1 MHLKPFVLGL
11 FATLAVNT
19 QAIQLISTNFHQ
31 SAAGQVVVDEQWVA
45 ADLVKLDGVHKS
57 DLFLLAGNSI
67 ALSGT
72 FEGNVWGAGG
82 QNAHF
87 GGHSE
92 RSLRLAGQNVRI
104 DGEVGGN
111 VLAMAETVIFGT
123 NSLVHGS
130 VIVLAHTIVHEGAIE
145 GDADFSAARM
155 LTFGGTIDGNAK
167 VISPDILFT
176 RGARLKGDLTYT
188 ANKELVPVEGVVA
201 GKLARKLP
209 QSPPL
214 FSTARFTTLA
224 LWFLAALLAG
234 IPFITL
240 FPMTTAI
247 ATQLVRRSPWKCLL
261 VGFVSF
267 WGLLIFGIASISSFI
282 GLPLGLLLLAAWGS
296 LAYLSHIV
304 VGLVFGTLLLRSMR
318 ESIGKVVLALAIG
331 LAFLYLV
338 AVIPSPLFLFHQV
351 VAWFGMGAFILS
363 FVEKRNLMIQ
373 LPNSLKKLEELRDE
387 QINPEEK

>member
-1 MHLKPFVLGL
+1 MQLKPILLGL
-11 FATLAVNT
+11 FATLAVHA
-19 QAIQLISTNFHQ
+19 QAMQFVSTNFHQ
-31 SAAGQVVVDEQWVA
+31 SAEGQIVADEQWVT
-45 ADLVKLDGVHKS
+45 ADLIKLDGVHKN

-82 QNAHF
+82 QNAYL
-87 GGHSE
+87 GGYCE
-92 RSLRLAGQNVRI
+92 RSLRLAGQSVRI

-111 VLAMAETVIFGT
+111 VLALAETVIFGT

-130 VIVLAHTIVHEGAIE
+130 VKVFAHTIVHEGAIE
-145 GDADFSAARM
+145 GNADFSSARM
-155 LTFGGTIDGNAK
+155 LTFGGTIEGNTK
-167 VISPDILFT
+167 VVSPDILFT
-176 RGARLKGDLTYT
+176 RSARLKGDLTYT

-201 GKLARKLP
+201 GKLARQLP

-214 FSTARFTTLA
+214 FSAARFSTLA
-224 LWFLAALLAG
+224 LWFAAALLAG
-234 IPFITL
+234 IPFITV

-247 ATQLVRRSPWKCLL
+247 ATQLVRSSPWKCML

-267 WGLLIFGIASISSFI
+267 WGLLIFGIAGISSVI
-282 GLPLGLLLLAAWGS
+282 GLPLGVLLLAAWGA

-304 VGLVFGTLLLRSMR
+304 VGLVFGALLLRSMR
-318 ESIGKVVLALAIG
+318 ESIGKVILALSIG

-351 VAWFGMGAFILS
+351 VAWFGMGALILS
-363 FVEKRNLMIQ
+363 FVEKRHLMIQ

-387 QINPEEK
+387 KLTPEEK